1 MAVVFFG
8 LKKHEMKKL
17 IQVFANKLGYQIS
30 RTGKN
35 PPKKNSFG
43 LNNQTSREAWLENA
57 LKNIPPGMRILDA
70 GAGELQYKKFCNH
83 LNYVSQDFGQYDG
96 LGNSTGLQMQ
106 NWDNSKLDI
115 VSDITK
121 IPEPDKSFDAIMCIE
136 VFEHLPAPIDALR
149 EFSRLLKKDGT
160 LIISAP
166 FCSLTHFAP
175 YHFYSGF
182 NRYFFER
189 HLSYLGFK
197 IEEITA
203 NGNYFEYLAQEL
215 QLRVPNKYS
224 ATNVSY
230 EERQA
235 IQTIITM
242 LQRMNDTDTGS
253 SELLCFGYH
262 IKAIRL

>member
-1 MAVVFFG
+1 
-8 LKKHEMKKL
+8 MKKL

-70 GAGELQYKKFCNH
+70 GAGELQYKKFCSH
-83 LNYVSQDFGQYDG
+83 LNYVAQDFAQYDG
-96 LGNSTGLQMQ
+96 VGNNTGLQTQ
-106 NWDNSKLDI
+106 NWDNSKLNI

-121 IPEPDKSFDAIMCIE
+121 IPEPDNSFDAIMCIE
-136 VFEHLPAPIDALR
+136 VFEHLPAPIEAIR
-149 EFSRLLKKDGT
+149 EFSRLLKKNGV
-160 LIISAP
+160 LIITAP

-182 NRYFFER
+182 NKFFYEK
-189 HLSYLGFK
+189 HLPEWGFN
-197 IEEITA
+197 IEEINA

-215 QLRVPNKYS
+215 QLRIPNKY
-224 ATNVSY
+224 ADTPVDY
-230 EERQA
+230 EEKRA
-235 IQTIITM
+235 INTVLNM
-242 LQRMNDTDTGS
+242 LQKMSDTDSGS
-253 SELLCFGYH
+253 GELLCFGYH
-262 IKAIRL
+262 VKAIKL